1 MKKSFFFSLAA
12 LTAVLL
18 FTQIPSAEARH
29 RNNTRVQLNVAN
41 VYPGCDACV
50 VRRSPRPMVVAAPV
64 YAPGP
69 VYAYRPYC
77 APVYAYPAPVYV
89 EEVYMAPRP
98 SIFSGLSFSWNF
110 GR

>member
-18 FTQIPSAEARH
+18 FTQIPSAEARC
-29 RNNTRVQLNVAN
+29 RSNARVQLNVAN
-41 VYPGCDACV
+41 VYPGCDAYV
-50 VRRSPRPMVVAAPV
+50 VRRCPRPMVVAAPV

-69 VYAYRPYC
+69 VYACGPYC
-77 APVYAYPAPVYV
+77 APVYAYPAPAYV
-89 EEVYMAPRP
+89 QEVYMAPRP